1 MEYIKNLYE
10 QTDKYQSLS
19 PNEILTN
26 LDKLDIS
33 SLCLKKEEIE
43 KLPSSSIEKKIYTTI
58 DKPFLI
64 GTDFFNSGKTLY
76 INPDYYLKNQE
87 EVEKILSE
95 IIKNNLTK
103 KLDIQSQA
111 LITKKILEAVTSNKN
126 LEEITLAMY
135 DETKYILTKEDYNLL
150 KQSKL
155 KKVKTSGV
163 SDELKNNFDSL
174 IYYNYDRN
182 LVGSNS
188 YAALSSSSISLRN
201 KITKEDLENL
211 KYLPNSTTKIVIEEE
226 NMKDAVLI
234 SERLHELGKENH
246 VMINVKNKEFVTNNI
261 LSNNHYLNENI
272 DIQLGQSIVSVK
284 EYLRFEKMLYQMIE
298 GTQNLTPFERY
309 ISAYNVVKQYKQ
321 YKENQ
326 IDKSASRN
334 LYAILENEYMVCV
347 GYANMLEDLLNKSG
361 IKNIHRNVGVDTSYD
376 RFNENE
382 TVVSE
387 HSSHAREYVYIKDPK
402 YGIDG
407 FYITD
412 PTWDNDLKNDL
423 YNHLLLTAEEETNS
437 RRYNFI
443 NSSINNSSLELL
455 NIKSLEE
462 FYQKVNFYLDRNSKS
477 TLKDILIDLVE
488 HLKKLSPEFIETLKK
503 QYPEMEKSFMNWS
516 NEKEILYQIGEF
528 LLTKVNKPVSGQTI
542 MSAVSEVYQKAYH
555 LEGEELQNKLKETI
569 EINNQRQHI
578 QFPKREKIDEY
589 GSKIELPGIS
599 DKFNIDTSTYHK

>member
-64 GTDFFNSGKTLY
+64 GTDFFYSGKTLY

-87 EVEKILSE
+87 EVEKVLSE
-95 IIKNNLTK
+95 IIKNNLKK

-135 DETKYILTKEDYNLL
+135 DETKYILTKEDYSLL

-382 TVVSE
+382 TVVSK
-387 HSSHAREYVYIKDPK
+387 HDSHAREYVYIKDPK

-462 FYQKVNFYLDRNSKS
+462 FYQKVNFYLDRNPKS
-477 TLKDILIDLVE
+477 TLKNILTDLVQL
-488 HLKKLSPEFIETLKK
+488 LKKLSPEFIETLKK
-503 QYPEMEKSFMNWS
+503 QYPEMEKSFMNWP
-516 NEKEILYQIGEF
+516 NEKEILYQIGEY
-528 LLTKVNKPVSGQTI
+528 LLTKVNKPVSGETI
-542 MSAVSEVYQKAYH
+542 MSAVSEVYQKLYH
-555 LEGEELQNKLKETI
+555 LEGEELQNKLQETKEV
-569 EINNQRQHI
+569 NNRNQHI

-589 GSKIELPGIS
+589 GNKIELPGIS
-599 DKFNIDTSTYHK
+599 NKFNIDTNTYHK

>member
-1 MEYIKNLYE
+1 
-10 QTDKYQSLS
+10 
-19 PNEILTN
+19 
-26 LDKLDIS
+26 
-33 SLCLKKEEIE
+33 
-43 KLPSSSIEKKIYTTI
+43 
-58 DKPFLI
+58 
-64 GTDFFNSGKTLY
+64 
-76 INPDYYLKNQE
+76 
-87 EVEKILSE
+87 
-95 IIKNNLTK
+95 
-103 KLDIQSQA
+103 
-111 LITKKILEAVTSNKN
+111 
-126 LEEITLAMY
+126 
-135 DETKYILTKEDYNLL
+135 
-150 KQSKL
+150 
-155 KKVKTSGV
+155 
-163 SDELKNNFDSL
+163 
-174 IYYNYDRN
+174 
-182 LVGSNS
+182 
-188 YAALSSSSISLRN
+188 
-201 KITKEDLENL
+201 
-211 KYLPNSTTKIVIEEE
+211 
-226 NMKDAVLI
+226 MKDAVLI

-382 TVVSE
+382 TVVSK
-387 HSSHAREYVYIKDPK
+387 HDSHAREYVYIKDPK

-462 FYQKVNFYLDRNSKS
+462 FYQKVNFYLDRNPKS
-477 TLKDILIDLVE
+477 TLKNILTDLVQL
-488 HLKKLSPEFIETLKK
+488 LKKLSPEFIETLKK
-503 QYPEMEKSFMNWS
+503 QYPEMGKSFMNWP
-516 NEKEILYQIGEF
+516 NEKEILYQIGEY

-569 EINNQRQHI
+569 EINNQRQHL

-589 GSKIELPGIS
+589 GNQVELPGIS
-599 DKFNIDTSTYHK
+599 NKFNIDTNTYHK

>member
-64 GTDFFNSGKTLY
+64 GTDFLNSGKTLY

-95 IIKNNLTK
+95 IIKNNLKK

-111 LITKKILEAVTSNKN
+111 LITKKIIEAITHNKN

-135 DETKYILTKEDYNLL
+135 DETKYILTKEDYNIL

-155 KKVKTSGV
+155 KKVRTSGV

-326 IDKSASRN
+326 IDKFASRN

-376 RFNENE
+376 RFNENK
-382 TVVSE
+382 TVVSK
-387 HSSHAREYVYIKDPK
+387 HDSHAREYVYIKDLK

-423 YNHLLLTAEEETNS
+423 YNHLLLTAEEETDS

-455 NIKSLEE
+455 NINSLEE

-503 QYPEMEKSFMNWS
+503 HYPEMEKSFMNWP
-516 NEKEILYQIGEF
+516 NEKEILYEIGEY

-542 MSAVSEVYQKAYH
+542 MSAVSEVYQKLYH
-555 LEGEELQNKLKETI
+555 LEGEEFQNKLQETI
-569 EINNQRQHI
+569 EINNHRQHI

-589 GSKIELPGIS
+589 GNQVELPGIS